1 MSPPVAA
8 YPAGYRVLE
17 IALLIFILA
26 GIAGM
31 VVWATQNALRWADRR
46 PAEPTPPAP
55 TPAPEPQ
62 LAAPPAA
69 TAPLVAPAATS
80 APDTGATVHA
90 AEATAVPIVAPR
102 IPGSRLPAD
111 TFSPIA
117 TRLQASREMLRAE
130 SLIEQTLQTLPV
142 DRWEWQRQV
151 LLDGHVLPFLI
162 FGETGVFAVWGA
174 IGPVLWEEPAR
185 IRARAA
191 YLEQLL
197 PDYPGEV
204 HVAFCRALHHGD
216 LQPRWWSHERGVGA
230 WVMGLSSL
238 TEWLQHFGTDNGVGV
253 GDLNR
258 LRELRAAVV
267 KPGPPPRHPT
277 LIPDL

>member
-1 MSPPVAA
+1 MSPPIAA
-8 YPAGYRVLE
+8 YPAGYQVLE

-31 VVWATQNALRWADRR
+31 IVWATQNLRRWVGRR
-46 PAEPTPPAP
+46 PAEPAPAVPPAA
-55 TPAPEPQ
+55 PAPQ
-62 LAAPPAA
+62 RAAPPTA
-69 TAPLVAPAATS
+69 TPLVAPAAT
-80 APDTGATVHA
+80 ATPGTA
-90 AEATAVPIVAPR
+90 ATLHPVEAAAVPIVAPR
-102 IPGSRLPAD
+102 IPGSRLPTD
-111 TFSPIA
+111 TFAPIA

-151 LLDGHVLPFLI
+151 LVDGNVLPFLI

-204 HVAFCRALHHGD
+204 HAAFCRALYHGD
-216 LQPRWWSHERGVGA
+216 LHPRWWSHEDGVGA

-238 TEWLQHFGTDNGVGV
+238 TDWMRHYGTDNGVGV

-267 KPGPPPRHPT
+267 KPGPPPRHST

>member
-1 MSPPVAA
+1 MSPPIAA
-8 YPAGYRVLE
+8 YPAGYQALE
-17 IALLIFILA
+17 FALLIFILA
-26 GIAGM
+26 GIAGT
-31 VVWATQNALRWADRR
+31 VVWATQNVRRWVHSR
-46 PAEPTPPAP
+46 TPPVAP
-55 TPAPEPQ
+55 AAPEPQ
-62 LAAPPAA
+62 RTAPPATAPRLTPAA
-69 TAPLVAPAATS
+69 TATPGGAATLH
-80 APDTGATVHA
+80 PVEA
-90 AEATAVPIVAPR
+90 AALPIVAPR
-102 IPGSRLPAD
+102 IPGSRLPTD
-111 TFSPIA
+111 TFAPIA

-151 LLDGHVLPFLI
+151 LLDGQILPFLI

-204 HVAFCRALHHGD
+204 HAAFCRALHHGD
-216 LQPRWWSHERGVGA
+216 LQPRWWSHQAGVGA

-238 TEWLQHFGTDNGVGV
+238 TEWMEHFGTDNGVGV
-253 GDLNR
+253 ADLNR

>member
-1 MSPPVAA
+1 MSPPIAA
-8 YPAGYRVLE
+8 YPAGYQVLE

-31 VVWATQNALRWADRR
+31 IVWATQNVRRWV
-46 PAEPTPPAP
+46 
-55 TPAPEPQ
+55 
-62 LAAPPAA
+62 A
-69 TAPLVAPAATS
+69 TAPPNSPAGAASCARAAAHRPAGGCSQLVTPVATATPGTAATLH
-80 APDTGATVHA
+80 PVEA
-90 AEATAVPIVAPR
+90 AAVPIVAPR
-102 IPGSRLPAD
+102 IPGSRLPTD
-111 TFSPIA
+111 TFAPIA

-151 LLDGHVLPFLI
+151 LVDGNVLPFLI

-204 HVAFCRALHHGD
+204 HAAFCRALHHGD
-216 LQPRWWSHERGVGA
+216 LQPRWWSREDGVGA

-238 TEWLQHFGTDNGVGV
+238 TEWMQHYGTDNGVGV